1 MPESPPTEQ
10 ATEPAKGGSLRG
22 STLWVTNVTKI
33 VGLVLAVNEMLI
45 RPETNSVRL
54 AVCALLV
61 AGAQV
66 SETVLLSIIDRLTGK
81 AG

>member
-1 MPESPPTEQ
+1 MPERSPTKDH
-10 ATEPAKGGSLRG
+10 AKSAALRG
-22 STLWVTNVTKI
+22 STLWVTNATKI

-54 AVCALLV
+54 AVTALLV

-66 SETVLLSIIDRLTGK
+66 SEGVLLSIIDRFSGK
-81 AG
+81 GPS